1 MREGSSSFAV
11 SLFFGWVPDLL
22 AKVKNRI
29 LGSWSNLRGLH
40 TRRRLVV
47 FDSDDWGAIRM
58 RDPAAFEELVRHG
71 LQMQACAYD
80 RLDCIESG
88 ADLEHLFN
96 VLSAFLDKTGRPPVF
111 TFNTIMGNPDFDAI
125 KASDFTTY
133 VHEPFPKS
141 YLRYRGEDLEPLW
154 RNASREKI
162 IQPQFHG
169 REHVNVGLWMRDLQQ
184 GHPETR
190 SAFEYDY
197 YGLTTITSA
206 GRRRDYLAAHWP
218 AAAGHLEPIRIAIT
232 EGLGLFETTFGFPS
246 RSFIACNYVWP
257 DELEGTLAEHGVR
270 LLKGQRGQ
278 IRPSADGRKVSI
290 RRPYTGQRNHLG
302 QWYAVRNV
310 LFEPFEDSAK
320 DWVSSALGQ
329 ISDAFLWRKPAIIS
343 THRVNYV
350 GGMDLKHRDR
360 SLRLLNELIGKIL
373 VRWPDVEFISAD
385 ELIDVMQH

>member
-1 MREGSSSFAV
+1 MREGPWRFAV
-11 SLFFGWVPDLL
+11 SFFVVECRVLL
-22 AKVKNRI
+22 AKAKNSV
-29 LGSWSNLRGLH
+29 LDSWSNLRGLR
-40 TRRRLVV
+40 TRRRFVV

-58 RDPAAFEELVRHG
+58 RDPVAFGELVGHG
-71 LQMQACAYD
+71 LQMEACAYD
-80 RLDCIESG
+80 RLDCIEGG
-88 ADLEHLFN
+88 ADLEQLFN
-96 VLSAFLDKTGRPPVF
+96 LLNSYRDKNGDPPVF
-111 TFNTIMGNPDFDAI
+111 TFNTIMGNPNFDAI
-125 KASDFTTY
+125 KASEFTTY
-133 VHEPFPKS
+133 VHEPFLKS

-154 RNASREKI
+154 RNAIREKI

-184 GHPETR
+184 GHREVR
-190 SAFEYDY
+190 CAFEYDY
-197 YGLTTITSA
+197 YGLTTTTSA
-206 GRRRDYLAAHWP
+206 ERRRDYLAAHWP
-218 AAAGHLEPIRIAIT
+218 AAAGHLEPIRSSVA
-232 EGLGLFETTFGFPS
+232 EGLELFETTFGFPS

-257 DELEGTLAEHGVR
+257 DELESTVAEYGVR

-278 IRPSADGRKVSI
+278 IRPSADGTKVSI

-320 DWVSSALGQ
+320 DWVGSALWQ

-350 GGMDLKHRDR
+350 GGMGLEHRDR

-373 VRWPDVEFISAD
+373 ARWPDVEFISAD